1 MQKADADKCT
11 GFLNFKISVTMTK
24 LQLLNQVSEADIFTK
39 YIAGFNPS
47 SRKNYQSPF
56 GDKDEKPSLSVYKAN
71 GQLKFKS
78 HNSGHQGDVF
88 QFVADINNIDAKKDF
103 SKVIEIIA
111 KDFSLNGFQESK
123 LKNMH
128 ISYVKAY
135 TKEFIS
141 YFTAY
146 KINEETLK
154 RYNINQVKFHEFI
167 SSGGKHCKFDYIALK
182 QLVICYDINGKI
194 KIYLPEL
201 KGKQKKSFPFK
212 DQTTADIFGLA
223 QLKEAF
229 PSGKLDG
236 PLWLCAGEKDCLALN
251 ANGFNAIALQSE
263 TTIPTQEQIKL
274 INDHTGEVRII
285 YDNDKPGKE
294 ASHRLSALTGWKSF
308 SVPEDFKDVA
318 DFFKEKS
325 ATDFKAVPMATLPGS
340 VAKEN
345 SPDQEL
351 EEQKEIWTI
360 FHEAEKFLARNFD
373 LRFNTIKLEL
383 EIKRKTENDFRPLN
397 ENSLFVEMNKAGV
410 KVGMDKLISILKSDF
425 IEKYNPFIEY
435 FSKLPKW
442 DGKTDYLGE
451 LCSFISTTD
460 DLSFGIQF
468 TKWMMRAVKCA
479 TVEGYYNKQAF
490 ILIHNKQNSGKTTF
504 CRFICPPALSEYFA
518 ENISDDKDS
527 RIAIAKNFIINLDE
541 LSSLAKHEINS
552 LKALFSKDIINER
565 LPYDRKTSIIH
576 RVTSFIGSTNMHE
589 FLTDETGSVRW
600 LCFEIKNIDWKYA
613 KSVDINKCWAQA
625 VGMIKEHLPCDM
637 NKDEIEENEKRNSK
651 FQQRSTE
658 AELIPNYL
666 KPALEKDMNATFMTA
681 SDILHYMS
689 GFTILRLN
697 KISIGR
703 AMPLCGFQRAKE
715 SGSDRYGYWA
725 IKLK

>member
-1 MQKADADKCT
+1 MK
-11 GFLNFKISVTMTK
+11 TK
-24 LQLLNQVSEADIFTK
+24 VELLNEISEADIFSK
-39 YIAGFNPS
+39 YIPGFNPATN
-47 SRKNYQSPF
+47 KNYQSPF
-56 GDKDEKPSLSVYKAN
+56 SDSDNNPSLSVYNAN
-71 GQLKFKS
+71 GKLKFKS
-78 HNSGHQGDVF
+78 HNTGHQGDVF
-88 QFVADINNIDAKKDF
+88 QFVADINKIDAKKDF

-111 KDFSLNGFQESK
+111 KDFSLNGFSKPSANRIQTNQCIAESK
-123 LKNMH
+123 SKNIR

-135 TKEFIS
+135 TKEFIN
-141 YFTAY
+141 YFAAY
-146 KINEETLK
+146 KIDEETLK
-154 RYNINQVKFHEFI
+154 RFNVKQVKFHEFI
-167 SSGGKHCKFDYIALK
+167 SKLGKHCKFDYITLK
-182 QLVICYDINGKI
+182 QLVICFVQDEKI
-194 KIYLPEL
+194 KTYQPEI
-201 KGKQKKSFPFK
+201 KDKQKKYFTFK
-212 DQTTADIFGLA
+212 DQTKEQIFGLQ
-223 QLKEAF
+223 QLVK
-229 PSGKLDG
+229 SKII
-236 PLWLCAGEKDCLALN
+236 WICAGEKDCLAMN
-251 ANGFNAIALQSE
+251 SNGFTSVSFQSE
-263 TTIPTQEQIKL
+263 NTIPTQEQIDS
-274 INDHTGEVRII
+274 INSYAIDEVIII
-285 YDNDKPGKE
+285 YDNDSDGKKFSQKL
-294 ASHRLSALTGWKSF
+294 AALTGWKPYC
-308 SVPEDFKDVA
+308 VQENFKDVA

-325 ATDFKAVPMATLPGS
+325 ATDFKAEPMAPEA
-340 VAKEN
+340 AKED
-345 SPDQEL
+345 SPGEDV

-360 FHEAEKFLARNFD
+360 FHEAEKFLSRNFD

-383 EIKRKTENDFRPLN
+383 EIKRKSENDFRPLN

-425 IEKYNPFIEY
+425 IEKYNPFIQY
-435 FSKLPKW
+435 FSTLPKW

-451 LCSFISTTD
+451 LCSYISTTD
-460 DLSFGIQF
+460 DVSFGIQF

-637 NKDEIEENEKRNSK
+637 NKDEIEANEKRNSK

-666 KPALEKDMNATFMTA
+666 KPAGEKDPNATFMTA

-689 GFTILRLN
+689 GFTNLRLN

-703 AMPLCGFQRAKE
+703 AMPLCGFHRAKE
-715 SGSDRYGYWA
+715 SESDRYGYWA
-725 IKLK
+725 VKLK